1 MIKKEIAIPL
11 ILLISLAG
19 CRDGKKQKRSHKAD
33 KSAALTLPK
42 ADGRSASE
50 VGNNDIL
57 SFFDENVD
65 PYAFD
70 NDNIDIAVADDK
82 ASAWVSD
89 DNQGAISWI
98 ESAYEQNGL
107 QTVYFGFNKYG
118 VTKDQR
124 VIVEADAK
132 AVKEILKNLDSD
144 SLIVIEG
151 HACSSAGTPSYNVQ
165 LSEKRADYVANL
177 LKMHGVDA
185 SRIKIV
191 GRGQEMP
198 AIVDGRPVIG
208 SREEQW
214 PNRRVEIRVVETA

>member
-1 MIKKEIAIPL
+1 MIKKEITIPL

-19 CRDGKKQKRSHKAD
+19 CKDKKQKKSHKAD
-33 KSAALTLPK
+33 TKAAIMLPK

-50 VGNNDIL
+50 IGNNDIL
-57 SFFDENVD
+57 SFFDDTVD
-65 PYAFD
+65 GYAFD
-70 NDNIDIAVADDK
+70 NDDIEIAVADDK
-82 ASAWVSD
+82 AGAWVSE
-89 DNQGAISWI
+89 DNKGAISWI
-98 ESAYEQNGL
+98 ESAYEKNGL

-124 VIVEADAK
+124 AIVEADAK
-132 AVKEILKNLDSD
+132 AVKEILKSFDADSA
-144 SLIVIEG
+144 IVIEG

-185 SRIKIV
+185 RRIKVV

-198 AIVDGRPVIG
+198 AILNGKPVNG

-214 PNRRVEIRVVETA
+214 PNRRVEIRVVESV

>member
-1 MIKKEIAIPL
+1 MIKKQITIPL

-19 CRDGKKQKRSHKAD
+19 CKDKKQKKSHKGDAT
-33 KSAALTLPK
+33 AAILLPK

-57 SFFDENVD
+57 SFFDD
-65 PYAFD
+65 GIDSYAFD
-70 NDNIDIAVADDK
+70 DSIDIAVADDS

-89 DNQGAISWI
+89 DNKGAISWI
-98 ESAYEQNGL
+98 ESAYEKNGL
-107 QTVYFGFNKYG
+107 QTIYFGFNKYG
-118 VTKDQR
+118 VTKDQQA
-124 VIVEADAK
+124 IVDADAK
-132 AVKEILKNLDSD
+132 AVRQLLTNLDTD
-144 SLIVIEG
+144 SVIVIEG
-151 HACSSAGTPSYNVQ
+151 HACSSAGTPGYNVQ
-165 LSEKRADYVANL
+165 LSEKRAHYVSNL

-198 AIVDGRPVIG
+198 AIVNGKPVTG

-214 PNRRVEIRVVETA
+214 PHRRVQIQVVETV

>member
-1 MIKKEIAIPL
+1 MIKKEITIPL

-19 CRDGKKQKRSHKAD
+19 CKDKKHKKSHKSD
-33 KSAALTLPK
+33 TKAAIVLPK

-50 VGNNDIL
+50 IGNNDIL
-57 SFFDENVD
+57 SFFDDTVD
-65 PYAFD
+65 AYAFD
-70 NDNIDIAVADDK
+70 NDDIEIAVADDK
-82 ASAWVSD
+82 ASAWVSK
-89 DNQGAISWI
+89 DNKGAISWI
-98 ESAYEQNGL
+98 ESAYEKNGL

-118 VTKDQR
+118 VTNDQR
-124 VIVEADAK
+124 AIVEADAQ
-132 AVKEILKNLDSD
+132 AVKEILKNFDADST
-144 SLIVIEG
+144 IVIEG

-185 SRIKIV
+185 RRIKVV

-198 AIVDGRPVIG
+198 AIVNGKPVSG

-214 PNRRVEIRVVETA
+214 PNRRVEIRVVESV